1 VSVTTRPNLRAARH
15 RDRRGFA
22 ARMDRSS
29 RQLQSRPQR
38 RLPLPHASAHEPA
51 SPRLWS
57 FAMSSG
63 RPSWRHDLWLRQ
75 ALAPV

>member
-38 RLPLPHASAHEPA
+38 RLPLPTHQRTSRISAALVIRNVLRPTVLATRPLATTSAGAS
-51 SPRLWS
+51 
-57 FAMSSG
+57 
-63 RPSWRHDLWLRQ
+63 
-75 ALAPV
+75 